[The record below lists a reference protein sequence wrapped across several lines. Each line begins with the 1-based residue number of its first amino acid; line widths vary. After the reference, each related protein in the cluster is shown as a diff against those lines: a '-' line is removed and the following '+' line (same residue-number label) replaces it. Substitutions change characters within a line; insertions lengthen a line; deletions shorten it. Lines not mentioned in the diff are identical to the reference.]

1 MKVQALQSFE
11 HGGSRRRHDI
21 FEVSDNIG
29 QALVRK
35 GLVKMVEQN
44 AEAGGAEPQPA
55 APKPSGRAKNTAK
68 GQ

>member
-35 GLVKMVEQN
+35 GLVKMVDSV
-44 AEAGGAEPQPA
+44 AKSGGVDSQPT